1 MVLATK
7 VTKVWLIERSKMILI
22 KTNNVIWTWSM
33 TKKTSINMR
42 STMGNKIGKMKV
54 RINGTRSIKV
64 EGSLKSVN
72 LQKVK
77 VWMKLKI

>member
-1 MVLATK
+1 MVSATK
-7 VTKVWLIERSKMILI
+7 VTKVWLIERRKMILI
-22 KTNNVIWTWSM
+22 KTNVIWTWSM
-33 TKKTSINMR
+33 TKKTSINMI

-54 RINGTRSIKV
+54 RINGSRSIEV